1 MDQPVGFARFGGGEK
16 SSAQN
21 PFAVG
26 GKSDRHRVVHAACE
40 HRLDPAAIGARPE
53 NMRRARDEWRL
64 AWPFVSLFREGPF
77 APIKPTV
84 RSQIRPMQ
92 ITSATCE
99 RLALEPF
106 LPFLGDS
113 VAVGIGQFPDA
124 GRSR

>member
-77 APIKPTV
+77 APIKPTG
-84 RSQIRPMQ
+84 RSQIRPIQ
-92 ITSATCE
+92 IIGATGKPLGL
-99 RLALEPF
+99 RTFFPF
-106 LPFLGDS
+106 VVD
-113 VAVGIGQFPDA
+113 AVTV
-124 GRSR
+124 